1 MKRKVI
7 ICICIIL
14 ALCLLIPIP
23 MRMKDGGTVVY
34 TAVLYQVED
43 VHRLTIDP
51 TSKTSAYIDGTI
63 VRILG
68 MEVFNN
74 VPKYQNRPG
83 RFSTA
88 GTILIHFTPWQRFL
102 PSSVLLRR
110 NAWPRSPQKW
120 DNPFRQNHQPYRKS
134 RE

>member
-23 MRMKDGGTVVY
+23 MRLKDGGTVVY

-51 TSKTSAYIDGTI
+51 TSATGAYIDGTI

-74 VPKYQNRPG
+74 VPEY
-83 RFSTA
+83 
-88 GTILIHFTPWQRFL
+88 
-102 PSSVLLRR
+102 
-110 NAWPRSPQKW
+110 
-120 DNPFRQNHQPYRKS
+120 
-134 RE
+134 

>member
-23 MRMKDGGTVVY
+23 MRLKDGGTVVY

-51 TSKTSAYIDGTI
+51 TSETSAYIDGTI

-74 VPKYQNRPG
+74 VPIY
-83 RFSTA
+83 
-88 GTILIHFTPWQRFL
+88 
-102 PSSVLLRR
+102 
-110 NAWPRSPQKW
+110 
-120 DNPFRQNHQPYRKS
+120 
-134 RE
+134 